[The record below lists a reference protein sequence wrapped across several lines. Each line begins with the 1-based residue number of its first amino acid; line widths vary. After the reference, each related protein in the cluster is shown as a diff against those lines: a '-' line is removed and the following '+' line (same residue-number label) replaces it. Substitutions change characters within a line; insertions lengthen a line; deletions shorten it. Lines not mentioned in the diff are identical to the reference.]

1 MYLFYLTLKT
11 GSCMIALGIFV
22 YSIALAVICP
32 ALRRREKYLAL
43 RILCFLPAIAA
54 FVHWGIYEN
63 LFINHFK
70 LFYLEAF
77 IPVLFIFNVKSAFI
91 RIIRSAMVCLS
102 SAVLCF
108 VFILNS
114 ISAPMVHNYTRY
126 SYTESFKKMLKTM
139 EQEYCLN
146 SWKEIDYDELLETY
160 LPRVEE
166 AERNRDEA
174 AYSAIIT
181 EVTYK
186 FYDSHVGPYLTD
198 DTRFATCG
206 HKRYSRWNN
215 DYFMGQPGHQ

>member
-32 ALRRREKYLAL
+32 ALRRREKYLAP
-43 RILCFLPAIAA
+43 RILCILPAIAA
-54 FVHWGIYEN
+54 FVHWGIYGN
-63 LFINHFK
+63 LFIHHFK

-77 IPVLFIFNVKSAFI
+77 IPILFIFDIKSAFI
-91 RIIRSAMVCLS
+91 RVIRSVMVCLL

-139 EQEYCLN
+139 EKEYCLN
-146 SWKEIDYDELLETY
+146 SWKEIDYDELLD
-160 LPRVEE
+160 RKSV
-166 AERNRDEA
+166 
-174 AYSAIIT
+174 
-181 EVTYK
+181 V
-186 FYDSHVGPYLTD
+186 
-198 DTRFATCG
+198 
-206 HKRYSRWNN
+206 
-215 DYFMGQPGHQ
+215 